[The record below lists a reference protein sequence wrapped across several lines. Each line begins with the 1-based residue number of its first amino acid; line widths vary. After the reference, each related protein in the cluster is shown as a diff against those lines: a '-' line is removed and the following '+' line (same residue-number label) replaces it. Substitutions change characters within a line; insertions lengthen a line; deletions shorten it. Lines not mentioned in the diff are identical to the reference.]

1 MLQRLHEGV
10 LKLEIK
16 NEKLKKQM
24 ITAVRMAFSSP
35 RGGREGAWRGQ
46 EELINRLV
54 HVLRLRHGRLGR

>member
-24 ITAVRMAFSSP
+24 ITAIRMAFSSP
-35 RGGREGAWRGQ
+35 RGGREGAWRGA
-46 EELINRLV
+46 NRLA
-54 HVLRLRHGRLGR
+54 HVLRSRHGRLGR